1 MEFRSQRHSPRAVL
15 ERQTSSGWGSSGVL
29 QTDACED
36 NPFLPCSTCLADDM
50 PDDIAVSGISSQGP
64 YVKDF
69 ALCCTVT
76 KNSVLSE
83 KKVFVR

>member
-50 PDDIAVSGISSQGP
+50 PVSGISSQGP

-69 ALCCTVT
+69 ALRCTVT
-76 KNSVLSE
+76 KNSALNE